1 MGFSYWGDSRAG
13 LRGGGESSRIGSL
26 YVGRFLLRLLT
37 SFHLYGDWM
46 ESLFSDVRWRLY
58 YGWVEV
64 NFSLGSTTYSDVG
77 GVGAGAF
84 PLLI

>member
-1 MGFSYWGDSRAG
+1 
-13 LRGGGESSRIGSL
+13 
-26 YVGRFLLRLLT
+26 
-37 SFHLYGDWM
+37 M

-84 PLLI
+84 PLLIEGMLLPYLLVFGGDCLL